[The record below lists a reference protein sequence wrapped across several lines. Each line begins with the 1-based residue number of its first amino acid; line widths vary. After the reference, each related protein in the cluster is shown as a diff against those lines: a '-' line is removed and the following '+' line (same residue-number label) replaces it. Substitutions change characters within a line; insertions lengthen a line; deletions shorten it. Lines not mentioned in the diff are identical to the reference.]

1 MTLRT
6 STSFALIAVL
16 IGCGA
21 GTTSPLIAALES
33 MSIAADVGAPV
44 IASILPTTASWVA
57 LVPGVVTAAIDV
69 AEGTSPL
76 ATAATVTTQI
86 QQVWQ
91 QGMALLPNLS
101 GTDKT
106 VVTGILAAI
115 QTGLTLFQK
124 QFPPTATASCSPTPR
139 DGDVAVALASA
150 KDGYVWCA
158 APQAIDQMV
167 AKGYSNGFFTTPSPA
182 TAKVKPM
189 KLSKADKAS
198 ISRTKA
204 HIANV
209 RNAVAARPAR

>member
-1 MTLRT
+1 
-6 STSFALIAVL
+6 
-16 IGCGA
+16 
-21 GTTSPLIAALES
+21 

-44 IASILPTTASWVA
+44 IASLLPTTASWVA

-124 QFPPTATASCSPTPR
+124 QFPPTTARAEFT
-139 DGDVAVALASA
+139 
-150 KDGYVWCA
+150 
-158 APQAIDQMV
+158 
-167 AKGYSNGFFTTPSPA
+167 AKGYASGFFTTPSPA

-209 RNAVAARPAR
+209 RNAIAARPVR